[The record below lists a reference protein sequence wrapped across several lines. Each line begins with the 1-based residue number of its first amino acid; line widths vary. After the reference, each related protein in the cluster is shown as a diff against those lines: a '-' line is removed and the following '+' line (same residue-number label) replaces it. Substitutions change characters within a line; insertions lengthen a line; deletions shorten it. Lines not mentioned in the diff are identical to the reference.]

1 MSFRPCIDL
10 HEGKV
15 KQIVGSTLDTGS
27 LTTNFV
33 SEKTPSFFAELYAR
47 DDLRGGHVIMLGP
60 GCEEAAREA
69 LGAWRNNLQIGGGI
83 TPANAA
89 KWIEDGADKVIV
101 TSWCFPE
108 GRFAPE
114 RLKELLAEVGREHLV
129 LDLSCRRKG
138 DDYFVAANR
147 WRTYTDLKV
156 NKETLEMLA
165 DSSAEFLIHAVDVE
179 GKQAGAI
186 IIDREIDRV
195 YRNTTGVVKVEDPVF
210 GRVIKVSKSGS
221 TSTVVWNPWIEKSRK
236 MPDFGDEE
244 YHTMVCVEA
253 ANAPAAADD
262 RVLVPGESAVLA
274 QTFGIA

>member
-33 SEKTPSFFAELYAR
+33 SEKTPAFFAELYAQ

-179 GKQAGAI
+179 GKQAG
-186 IIDREIDRV
+186 IDGDLLRLLAADSPIDCV
-195 YRNTTGVVKVEDPVF
+195 YAGGIRTLEDVEQIEKEGAGKVHYTIGSALDLF
-210 GRVIKVSKSGS
+210 GGPLPYQ
-221 TSTVVWNPWIEKSRK
+221 TVVAHNRK
-236 MPDFGDEE
+236 
-244 YHTMVCVEA
+244 
-253 ANAPAAADD
+253 D
-262 RVLVPGESAVLA
+262 R
-274 QTFGIA
+274 

>member
-179 GKQAGAI
+179 GKQAG
-186 IIDREIDRV
+186 IDGDLLRLLAADSPIDCV
-195 YRNTTGVVKVEDPVF
+195 YAGGIRTLEDVEQIEKEGAGKVHYTIGSALDLF
-210 GRVIKVSKSGS
+210 GGPLPYQ
-221 TSTVVWNPWIEKSRK
+221 TVVAHNRK
-236 MPDFGDEE
+236 G
-244 YHTMVCVEA
+244 
-253 ANAPAAADD
+253 
-262 RVLVPGESAVLA
+262 R
-274 QTFGIA
+274 